1 MLAALVALLGAGTL
15 AWGTVHY
22 VRSRLSERLQTRRE
36 LHRRLSLGVAGTGGL
51 ALLVPDLIAG
61 LFVAGAGGSA
71 AATIGWVLWRFL
83 ALGAIGVATF
93 TMWLSSDPVTA
104 RFRRGRDAVVAR
116 APMGPGRQ
124 TRRMRRALGAFPQ
137 EWQGLLEHDQ
147 RLTRRLLA
155 YQRDADEAASRPTM
169 ADLEHPL
176 TKAAVEAMFRCDDL
190 RTMAPQARVHDVLAT
205 DYGQAV
211 AAFDRA
217 LTAAEQYADAQVAS
231 SVTSAEQRAVADATR
246 TLSFLQAN
254 ATTPQERSAA
264 YGKVS
269 ERLARAQATADREQ
283 EHEQTEA
290 IPSSHPW
297 LSVEDR
303 ARARTD

>member
-1 MLAALVALLGAGTL
+1 MLAALVALLGVGAL

-22 VRSRLSERLQTRRE
+22 VRSRLSERLQTKRE
-36 LHRRLSLGVAGTGGL
+36 LHRRVSLGVAGSGGL
-51 ALLVPDLIAG
+51 ALLVPDLVAG
-61 LFVAGAGGSA
+61 LIVAGTGGSA
-71 AATIGWVLWRFL
+71 AASFGWVLYRFL
-83 ALGAIGVATF
+83 ALGAIGVAAF
-93 TMWLSSDPVTA
+93 AMWLTSDPVTA

-124 TRRMRRALGAFPQ
+124 TRRMRRTLGAFPQ
-137 EWQGLLEHDQ
+137 EWHGLLDHDQ
-147 RLTRRLLA
+147 RLTRQLLA
-155 YQRDADEAASRPTM
+155 YQRDADAAASRPTM

-176 TKAAVEAMFRCDDL
+176 TKAAVEAMFRCDTL
-190 RTMAPQARVHDVLAT
+190 RTMQPPARVHDVLAT

-217 LTAAEQYADAQVAS
+217 LTAAEQYADAQAVS
-231 SVTSAEQRAVADATR
+231 SVTSAEQRAVSDATR

-264 YGKVS
+264 YDKIS
-269 ERLARAQATADREQ
+269 ARLAKAQATADQ
-283 EHEQTEA
+283 GQTEA

-303 ARARTD
+303 ARAGSD